1 MGPLSATVVFQSRR
15 KRESLKVTKPLGQSP
30 VQSVTANTPNNPAPN
45 DSTTKFS
52 NRTRGRGGAVPPRSF
67 VPFAGRGV
75 LTSPT
80 SLSVRR
86 DRATANSIRTS
97 MPDAGAAHPE
107 PAPRPASEPLEVA
120 SDALST
126 HSVREFLTDGSLA
139 SVCDE
144 LSRTT
149 GVPIWLRD
157 RDVGAIIPG
166 RGASP
171 WEIVDEA
178 AARRRAGELAGAS
191 PNEEAELFAA
201 HLRLSSGIIGAIV
214 MAVPTSVVDERVV
227 MTGEGGE
234 LRVLIRSLETAL
246 RRLASA
252 ISEGCEAQLSLKSRV
267 QELGALY
274 RLSSLLVQTGDS
286 DRVLTVALDLA
297 MQVLRA
303 DAGSIA
309 LLPENM
315 PQGADGLSLPM
326 DIRAARGLS
335 REWIEDPR
343 PLSTGGVLRA
353 LALEGEVITVDDL
366 AQDPRVVDPTRVRSE
381 GLVSFITTGLMYHGR
396 PVGLIRLYTRTPRR
410 FTRGEQGLLRSIAD
424 QSAASVVN
432 ARLRILREQNERV
445 QRQVRLAAD
454 VQRRMLPR
462 STPDVPPLELAA
474 RYVPS
479 FELGGDFYD
488 FIRLDS
494 NLGIVIGDVVGKGV
508 AAALLMSAVRA
519 SLRAHAQ
526 DVYQIG
532 EVLSRVNQALVRDTL
547 DNEFA
552 TLWYGVIDPATLRMT
567 YCGAGHEWPMLF
579 RPPPAPPTGS
589 GRKIGLDDVL
599 RLTADGMALGIDAAQ
614 KYPFG
619 IFDLKRGDVVVIY
632 TDGLTD
638 ASDFNGKRF
647 GGTRIKKTIVELLAE
662 EPQASAQRV
671 VDHVAWH
678 IRQFCGMNT
687 PTDDMTMVVLR
698 VK

>member
-1 MGPLSATVVFQSRR
+1 MQPRADGIGGGVAAN
-15 KRESLKVTKPLGQSP
+15 LG
-30 VQSVTANTPNNPAPN
+30 A
-45 DSTTKFS
+45 
-52 NRTRGRGGAVPPRSF
+52 
-67 VPFAGRGV
+67 
-75 LTSPT
+75 
-80 SLSVRR
+80 
-86 DRATANSIRTS
+86 
-97 MPDAGAAHPE
+97 
-107 PAPRPASEPLEVA
+107 
-120 SDALST
+120 DALST

-157 RDVGAIIPG
+157 RDFGAIIPG
-166 RGASP
+166 RGVSP

-178 AARRRAGELAGAS
+178 TARRRAGELAGAS
-191 PNEEAELFAA
+191 PDEQAELFAA
-201 HLRLSSGIIGAIV
+201 PLRLSSGVIGAIV

-286 DRVLTVALDLA
+286 DRVLSVALDLA

-309 LLPENM
+309 LLPEN
-315 PQGADGLSLPM
+315 PSPGVDLLSLPM

-335 REWIEDPR
+335 REWIEDVR

-353 LALEGEVITVDDL
+353 AALEGDVIALEDIAADSRVN
-366 AQDPRVVDPTRVRSE
+366 DPSRVRRE

-396 PVGLIRLYTRTPRR
+396 PVGLIRLYTRTSRR

-424 QSAASVVN
+424 QSAAAVVN
-432 ARLRILREQNERV
+432 ARLRVLREQNERV
-445 QRQVRLAAD
+445 RRQVQLAAD

-462 STPDVPPLELAA
+462 STPDVPRLELAA

-494 NLGIVIGDVVGKGV
+494 NLGIVVGDVVGKGV

-526 DVYQIG
+526 DVYQID
-532 EVLSRVNQALVRDTL
+532 EVLVRVNQALVRDTL

-552 TLWYGVIDPATLRMT
+552 TLWYGVLDPASLRLT

-579 RPPPAPPTGS
+579 RAPPAS
-589 GRKIGLDDVL
+589 AGRPIGTEDVV
-599 RLTADGMALGIDAAQ
+599 RLTADGMALGIDPHQ
-614 KYPFG
+614 KYPYG
-619 IFDLKRGDVVVIY
+619 VFDLKPGDVLVIY

-638 ASDFNGKRF
+638 ASDFSGKRF
-647 GGTRIKKTIVELLAE
+647 GGTRIRKAIVELLAA

-671 VDHVAWH
+671 VDHLAWH
-678 IRQFCGMNT
+678 IRQFCGLNT
-687 PTDDMTMVVLR
+687 PTDDMTVVVLR

>member
-1 MGPLSATVVFQSRR
+1 
-15 KRESLKVTKPLGQSP
+15 
-30 VQSVTANTPNNPAPN
+30 
-45 DSTTKFS
+45 
-52 NRTRGRGGAVPPRSF
+52 
-67 VPFAGRGV
+67 
-75 LTSPT
+75 
-80 SLSVRR
+80 
-86 DRATANSIRTS
+86 
-97 MPDAGAAHPE
+97 MPDAPESHPAMH
-107 PAPRPASEPLEVA
+107 PPTASIAPGNPVGVPIPDP
-120 SDALST
+120 DALST

-157 RDVGAIIPG
+157 RDFGAIIPG
-166 RGASP
+166 RGHSP
-171 WEIVDEA
+171 WEIVDEVT
-178 AARRRAGELAGAS
+178 ARRRAGELAGAS

-201 HLRLSSGIIGAIV
+201 PLRLSSGVIGAIV
-214 MAVPTSVVDERVV
+214 MAVPTAVVDERVV
-227 MTGEGGE
+227 VTGEGGE

-252 ISEGCEAQLSLKSRV
+252 ISEGCEAQLALKSRV

-286 DRVLTVALDLA
+286 DRVLSVALDLA

-309 LLPENM
+309 LLPEN
-315 PQGADGLSLPM
+315 PPTGPSGVDQLSLPM

-335 REWIEDPR
+335 REWIEDTR
-343 PLSTGGVLRA
+343 PLSAGGILRA
-353 LALEGEVITVDDL
+353 AALEGDVIAVEDL
-366 AQDPRVVDPTRVRSE
+366 AADPRVNDPARVRSE

-396 PVGLIRLYTRTPRR
+396 PVGLVRLYTRTPRR

-432 ARLRILREQNERV
+432 ARLRVLREQNEQVR
-445 QRQVRLAAD
+445 RQVQLAAD

-494 NLGIVIGDVVGKGV
+494 NLGIVVGDVVGKGV

-532 EVLSRVNQALVRDTL
+532 EVLVRVNQALVRDTL

-579 RPPPAPPTGS
+579 RAPPVSS
-589 GRKIGLDDVL
+589 GKKMGADDVL
-599 RLTADGMALGIDAAQ
+599 RLTADGMALGIDPQQ

-619 IFDLKRGDVVVIY
+619 IFDLKKGDVLAIY

-647 GGTRIKKTIVELLAE
+647 GGTRIKKAIVELLAE
-662 EPQASAQRV
+662 DPHASAQRV

-678 IRQFCGMNT
+678 IRQFIGMNT
-687 PTDDMTMVVLR
+687 PPDDMTMVVLR